1 MIKHIDFRLANL
13 LTGTVISRADKTSQ
27 DVILHQI
34 CFSKQRSS
42 FYKHGHY
49 QIIAVRM
56 VDLGNTSGTWSDPG
70 PGAAYY
76 SSGVGSDPERELEFS
91 LPEMTPR
98 DDDSPPARTRVSAD
112 DFEKK
117 QSDIPY
123 SSGKGSYLEESL
135 DRDADEVDLT
145 FKILVLGDSSVGKT
159 CLIWRFCENSFIE
172 DGQTTTTVGRYRLY
186 QSFKVTKK

>member
-1 MIKHIDFRLANL
+1 
-13 LTGTVISRADKTSQ
+13 
-27 DVILHQI
+27 
-34 CFSKQRSS
+34 
-42 FYKHGHY
+42 
-49 QIIAVRM
+49 M
-56 VDLGNTSGTWSDPG
+56 VDIGNNSGTWSDPG

-98 DDDSPPARTRVSAD
+98 DDDSPTARTQVPAASAD
-112 DFEKK
+112 DLKRK

-123 SSGKGSYLEESL
+123 SSGKGSYFEESL

-159 CLIWRFCENSFIE
+159 CLIWRFCEDSFID
-172 DGQTTTTVGRYRLY
+172 DGQTTTTVGRYM
-186 QSFKVTKK
+186 KKKKTFRVLFSILSIQTIR